1 MTTLVIDLELT
12 VLMSRLSE
20 TTKHLPLE
28 QIQSFRSIFVEH
40 LALIDSEHVEDSEF
54 TSVLSDIRSD

>member
-1 MTTLVIDLELT
+1 
-12 VLMSRLSE
+12 MSRLSE
-20 TTKHLPLE
+20 AAKHLPLE
-28 QIQSFRSIFVEH
+28 QIQSFRPIFVEH